1 MRKWLKRALLG
12 IAALCVIVLVIGLSF
27 EQWSRWSLARVVS
40 PPGAPSMALPYSIDG
55 SAVELESGT
64 LEGEGGN
71 VSFLTSTSGD
81 MDGDG
86 SSDLAVILVHDSPGS
101 GVFYYLNVFL
111 NDGNEAYGLA
121 GEDFLGDRIKFD
133 LSQIYQEG
141 SVSSLTGVPIHPDDY
156 GQLVVGYYFHG
167 PEQAFAEDPSV
178 FLTRHWKVQDGKL
191 VALENY

>member
-12 IAALCVIVLVIGLSF
+12 IAALCVIVLVTGWGF
-27 EQWSRWSLARVVS
+27 EQWSRWNRGLAMS
-40 PPGAPSMALPYSIDG
+40 PPGAPSMGLPYSIDG
-55 SAVELESGT
+55 GAVELESGT
-64 LEGEGGN
+64 LEGGGSK

-86 SSDLAVILVHDSPGS
+86 SSDLAVVLVHDSPGS

-111 NDGNEAYGLA
+111 NDGNEAYRLA

-133 LSQIYQEG
+133 YSQIYQEG
-141 SVSSLTGVPIHPDDY
+141 SVSTLTGVSIHPSDY

-167 PEQAFAEDPSV
+167 PDQAFAEDPSV
-178 FLTRHWKVQDGKL
+178 FLTRHWKVQDGSL